1 MNNSL
6 HYRHSDLA
14 VESLTKEPLPPR
26 GVTVCQEHIGALE
39 ITTVRILENSA
50 ADSIG
55 KPVGRYV
62 TVSFPDFFEQDDSKT
77 ERSLSL
83 SLAERLLALLP
94 SPSPRRVLVAGL
106 GNRAITADALGPFT
120 QEKLRINGHLE
131 EKEAAHPSPRLFAF
145 APGVMGK
152 TGMETLSL
160 VRGAVKAASADLLI
174 VVDSLVAAETERLG
188 RTVQLSDTG
197 LIPGSGVGN
206 HRAALNRDSLGI
218 PVIAIGVPLV
228 VSSATLVYDTLTR
241 AGIDRFDGAVKEVL
255 DRQESYFVTKK
266 SCDLACVE
274 LSKVIANAINRVFS
288 Q

>member
-1 MNNSL
+1 MNNGS
-6 HYRHSDLA
+6 HYRRSDLA
-14 VESLTKEPLPPR
+14 VESLKEGTRPPR
-26 GVTVCQEHIGALE
+26 GVAVHQEHIGTLD
-39 ITTVRILENSA
+39 ITTVRILDKSA
-50 ADSIG
+50 ADSID
-55 KPVGRYV
+55 KPVGSYV
-62 TVSFPDFFEQDDSKT
+62 TVSFPDFFEQGDSKA

-94 SPSPRRVLVAGL
+94 TPSPRRVLVAGL

-131 EKEAAHPSPRLFAF
+131 EEEAASPSPRLFAF

-160 VRGAVKAASADLLI
+160 IQGAVKSSSADLLI

-228 VSSATLVYDTLTR
+228 VSSTTLVYDTLTR
-241 AGIDRFDGAVKEVL
+241 AGINRFDGAVKDVL
-255 DRQESYFVTKK
+255 DGQESYFVTQK
-266 SCDLACVE
+266 SCDLTCAV
-274 LSKVIANAINRVFS
+274 LSKVIASAINRVFS